1 MDFKRKAYGQ
11 LVEWKEKSGHKPLI
25 VEGLRQVGKSYIVA
39 KFAEENYENS
49 IILDFRHRKE
59 LRLCFKGNL
68 DVDQIIAMLEPYVP
82 EKKFVPGKTCLVF
95 EEIGDCA
102 EARTSLKSF
111 CLDARYEVIAT
122 GSLLGVDNYRR
133 KSKLP
138 VPTGYEEHLKMA
150 SMDFEE
156 FLWAMGAPE
165 SAIASLKKA
174 ALKAEELPPALANY
188 FSEAIR
194 QYMIVGGMPDAVK
207 AFLESNRNYLQARS
221 VQEELIKDYRAD
233 FGRFVDEDGNERID
247 YDLQAKLNQIF
258 DAIPS
263 QLSRENDVGRFKLS
277 EVSKKARYSQYVNVF
292 DWLEKAGL
300 VLLTHNLKAIE
311 SPLQGNAEP
320 NSFKAFVSDPGLL
333 MSLFPLATLQDF
345 LLNRLGSRKGALY
358 ENMLAS
364 MIDKAG
370 FPLFYYGNYEKHLEI
385 DFLLEGKEG
394 IILLE
399 EKSTNG
405 KMAASRSVME
415 GDSPFKA
422 SRCIKI
428 NSFGVGKGSFYTSYP
443 QYMAPFV
450 LAEEMERLKEGLI
463 APPLSLFSLL

>member
-1 MDFKRKAYGQ
+1 MDFKRKAYNQ
-11 LVEWKEKSGHKPLI
+11 LKEWKDRKGHKPLI

-39 KFAEENYENS
+39 KFAEENYENH

-68 DVDQIIAMLEPYVP
+68 DVDQIVSSLEPYLP
-82 EKKFVPGKTCLVF
+82 EGKFVPGKTALIF

-102 EARTSLKSF
+102 EAKTSLKSF
-111 CLDARYEVIAT
+111 CLDGRYEVIAT

-138 VPTGYEEHLKMA
+138 VPTGYEEHLEMT

-156 FLWAMGAPE
+156 FLWAIGTPE
-165 SAIASLKKA
+165 SALASLKEA
-174 ALKAEELPPALANY
+174 ALEIKELPPALANY
-188 FSEAIR
+188 FSEAIK
-194 QYMIVGGMPDAVK
+194 QYMVVGGMPDAVK
-207 AFLESNRNYLQARS
+207 AFLESSRNYLKSRS

-233 FGRFVDEDGNERID
+233 FGRFVDEDGNEKID
-247 YDLQAKLNQIF
+247 YDLQSKLNQIF

-263 QLSRENDVGRFKLS
+263 QLSRENDVQRFKLS
-277 EVSKKARYSQYVNVF
+277 EMSKKARYAQYANAF
-292 DWLEKAGL
+292 DWLTKAGL
-300 VLLTHNLKAIE
+300 VLLVRNLKAIE
-311 SPLQGNAEP
+311 SPLQGNAE
-320 NSFKAFVSDPGLL
+320 NNAFKAFVGDPGLL

-358 ENMLAS
+358 ENLLAS
-364 MIDKAG
+364 MIAKAG

-385 DFLLEGKEG
+385 DFLLEAKDG
-394 IILLE
+394 IVLLE

-415 GDSPFKA
+415 GNSPFKA

-443 QYMAPFV
+443 QYMAPF
-450 LAEEMERLKEGLI
+450 LLEEEMKRLKEDLF
-463 APPLSLFSLL
+463 APSLSLS

>member
-1 MDFKRKAYGQ
+1 MDFKRKAYDQ
-11 LVEWKEKSGHKPLI
+11 LMDWKKRKGHKPLI

-49 IILDFRHRKE
+49 ILLDFRHRKE

-68 DVDQIIAMLEPYVP
+68 DVDQIISLLRPYLP
-82 EKKFVPGKTCLVF
+82 DKNFVPGKSILIF

-111 CLDARYEVIAT
+111 CLDGRYEVIAT

-138 VPTGYEEHLKMA
+138 VPTGYEEHLQMT

-156 FLWAMGAPE
+156 FLWAIGTPE
-165 SAIASLKKA
+165 SAIESLRKA
-174 ALKAEELPPALANY
+174 TLNVEELPSALANY
-188 FSEAIR
+188 FSEAIKE
-194 QYMIVGGMPDAVK
+194 YMIVGGMPDAIR
-207 AFLESNRNYLQARS
+207 AFLESGRNYLQARS

-233 FGRFVDEDGNERID
+233 FGRFVDEEGNERVD

-263 QLSRENDVGRFKLS
+263 QLSRENDVERFKLS
-277 EVSKKARYSQYVNVF
+277 EVSKKARYNQYANVF

-300 VLLTHNLKAIE
+300 VLLTRNLKAIE
-311 SPLQGNAEP
+311 SPLQGNAE
-320 NSFKAFVSDPGLL
+320 NNAFKAFVGDPGLL

-358 ENMLAS
+358 ENLLAS
-364 MIDKAG
+364 MIAKAG

-385 DFLLEGKEG
+385 DFLLEAKDG
-394 IILLE
+394 IVLLE

-415 GDSPFKA
+415 GNSPFKA

-443 QYMAPFV
+443 QYMAPF
-450 LAEEMERLKEGLI
+450 LLEEEMKRLKEDLF
-463 APPLSLFSLL
+463 APSLSLS